1 MAFLFHYQ
9 TKINEF
15 LFKNQSLSWAGSYAP
30 CGVFHKQ
37 KNGSTAAE
45 IQSVLHGTIID
56 SATRYPVQGAT
67 VQIAGTTHAVAT
79 NSAGRFEFVTGQR
92 LPLLLEVSYVGYRP
106 VRLEIDKNDVIIALP
121 ENQNRLNDVVV
132 VGYGTQK
139 RKDLVGSLSV
149 VKTGEVKSIPG
160 GSFDQQLQEHGG
172 GCAGQRRQRHPGT
185 GSVYQGQGHYLDL
198 CE

>member
-1 MAFLFHYQ
+1 MNFFLKISLVLGWFLCPLWVFSQ
-9 TKINEF
+9 T
-15 LFKNQSLSWAGSYAP
+15 
-30 CGVFHKQ
+30 

-45 IQSVLHGTIID
+45 IQSVLHGTIVD

-160 GSFDQQLQEHGG
+160 GSFDQQLQGMA
-172 GCAGQRRQRHPGT
+172 AGVQVNAGSGIPG
-185 GSVYQGQGHYLDL
+185 QDL
-198 CE
+198 FIRVRGTTSIYASNDPL